1 MVLQEFDRVKKPR
14 IDGGGELV
22 FLPLGG
28 VGEIGMNLALY
39 GLGPERDRKW
49 LMVDC
54 GVSFAGPDLP
64 GVDLVLP
71 DIRFVEER
79 KKDLVGIL
87 ITHAHEDH
95 YGALYD
101 LWPRLE
107 VPVYMTPFA
116 AALHAAKREME
127 PGAPRIPTTVVDQGS
142 RFSIGPFDLELV
154 AVSHSLPEPN
164 AVMIRTAM
172 GNVLHTGDWKID
184 LAPGVGRAIDMD
196 RLAALGAEGVRA
208 MICDS
213 TNATREGRSPSEA
226 DVAKGMAEVIAKAK
240 RRVAV
245 TIFASNVARI
255 RSVAQA
261 AAANDREVVILG
273 RAIRRVVDVAGELG
287 MLEGLPPFRDEEAY
301 GYLPPD
307 KVVALVTGSQGEPRA
322 ALAKIAFDEHRNV
335 ALSAGDTV
343 VFSSRTIPGND
354 KAVGAIQNALVSRGI
369 HIVTDRDALV
379 HTSGHPRRDELTEL
393 YRLIQPKVAVPV
405 HGEAVHLAA
414 HAALAKAAGVP
425 TVVNAKNGAIV
436 RLLPADRDAE
446 VTGHV
451 HVGILVKDGSL
462 VREPEVSGVV
472 ERRRISFAGAVA
484 VTVVIDE
491 GGELVGDFAL
501 SLFGLPTTDARG
513 ESFHDALGKV
523 VEGTLES
530 MPRARRR
537 DDETVAEAIRRSV
550 RSAVNERWGK
560 KPICDVTVLRLED
573 A

>member
-1 MVLQEFDRVKKPR
+1 MTQTRREPRNEF
-14 IDGGGELV
+14 V

-39 GLGPERDRKW
+39 GIGPADDRKW

-64 GVDLVLP
+64 GVDLILP
-71 DIRFVEER
+71 DIRFVEEE
-79 KKDLVGIL
+79 KKNLVGIL

-107 VPVYMTPFA
+107 CPVWMTPFA

-127 PGAPRIPTTVVDQGS
+127 PGAPKIPTTVIEQGS
-142 RFSIGPFDLELV
+142 RLKVGPFDVELV

-164 AVMIRTAM
+164 ALFFRTPL

-184 LAPGVGRAIDMD
+184 LAPGVGRPIDMP
-196 RLAALGAEGVRA
+196 RFSALAGEGVHA
-208 MICDS
+208 MVCDS

-226 DVAKGMAEVIAKAK
+226 DVARGMAEVIAKARK
-240 RRVAV
+240 RVAV

-255 RSVAQA
+255 RSVAEA

-287 MLEGLPPFRDEEAY
+287 MLDGLAPFRDEEAY

-322 ALAKIAFDEHRNV
+322 ALHKIAFDEHRNV
-335 ALSAGDTV
+335 ALSPGDTV
-343 VFSSRTIPGND
+343 VFSSRTIPGNE
-354 KAVGAIQNALVSRGI
+354 KAVGAIQNALVQRGVSI
-369 HIVTDRDALV
+369 ITDRDAMI

-393 YRLIQPKVAVPV
+393 YTLLKPKVAVPV

-414 HAALAKAAGVP
+414 HAQLAKAAGVE
-425 TVVNAKNGAIV
+425 TVVAAKDGAMV
-436 RLLPADRDAE
+436 RLLPADLRAE
-446 VTGHV
+446 VIDHAP
-451 HVGILVKDGSL
+451 VGILVKDGSL

-472 ERRRISFAGAVA
+472 ERRRMSFAGAVA
-484 VTVVIDE
+484 VTVVLDE
-491 GGELVGDFAL
+491 RGDLLGDFAL
-501 SLFGLPTTDARG
+501 SLFGLPHVDNRG
-513 ESFHDALGKV
+513 ESFHDSLGTV

-530 MPRARRR
+530 MPRARRK
-537 DDETVAEAIRRSV
+537 DDETVAEAVRRAV
-550 RSAVNERWGK
+550 RAAVNERWGK

-573 A
+573 

>member
-1 MVLQEFDRVKKPR
+1 MKKPKADR
-14 IDGGGELV
+14 IEDFV

-39 GLGPERDRKW
+39 GIGPEDSRKW

-64 GVDLVLP
+64 GVDLILP
-71 DIRFVEER
+71 DIRFVESVR
-79 KKDLVGIL
+79 KNLVGIL

-127 PGAPRIPTTVVDQGS
+127 PGAPRIPTTVLQQGE
-142 RFSIGPFDLELV
+142 RRSIGPFDIELI

-164 AVMIRTAM
+164 AVLFRTPF

-184 LAPGVGRAIDMD
+184 PEPGIGKPIDMT
-196 RLAALGAEGVRA
+196 RLGEIAREGIDA

-213 TNATREGRSPSEA
+213 TNAPREGRSPSEA

-240 RRVAV
+240 KRVAV

-255 RSVAQA
+255 KSVAEA
-261 AAANDREVVILG
+261 ARANDREVVILG
-273 RAIRRVVDVAGELG
+273 RAIKRVVDVATELG
-287 MLEGLPPFRDEEAY
+287 MLDGLPPFRDEEAY

-307 KVVALVTGSQGEPRA
+307 KVVALITGSQGEPRA

-343 VFSSRTIPGND
+343 IFSSRTIPGNE
-354 KAVGAIQNALVSRGI
+354 KAVGAIQNALVTRGVRI
-369 HIVTDRDALV
+369 ITDRDAMV
-379 HTSGHPRRDELTEL
+379 HTSGHPRRDEMAEL
-393 YRLIQPKVAVPV
+393 YRLINPKVAIPV

-414 HAALAKAAGVP
+414 HAELARSVGVP
-425 TVVNAKNGAIV
+425 KVAIPKNGAMM
-436 RLLPADRDAE
+436 RLLPGDAPE
-446 VTGHV
+446 VIEHTP
-451 HVGILVKDGSL
+451 VGIQVKDGTL
-462 VREPEVSGVV
+462 IREPEVSGVV
-472 ERRRISFAGAVA
+472 ERRKISFAGAVA
-484 VTVVIDE
+484 VTVVMDDR
-491 GGELVGDFAL
+491 GELVGDYAV
-501 SLFGLPTTDARG
+501 SLFGLPHLDDRDTPFRDVVAG
-513 ESFHDALGKV
+513 V
-523 VEGTLES
+523 VEGTVES
-530 MPRARRR
+530 IPRQRRR
-537 DDETVAEAIRRSV
+537 DDELVAEAIRRSV
-550 RSAVNERWGK
+550 RSVVNERWGK
-560 KPICDVTVLRLED
+560 KPLCDVTVLRV
-573 A
+573 